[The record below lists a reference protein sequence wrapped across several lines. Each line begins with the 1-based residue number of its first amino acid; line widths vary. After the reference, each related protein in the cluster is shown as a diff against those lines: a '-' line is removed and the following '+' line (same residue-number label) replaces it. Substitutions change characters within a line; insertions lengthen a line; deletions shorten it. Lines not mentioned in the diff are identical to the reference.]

1 VYLLTIL
8 AHRFSFKIDRYD
20 VSLCGAYSKI
30 ALRPP
35 SQKQV
40 KCELY
45 MPTSEDRYSQGLI
58 YLMDILRSLTAHVDA

>member
-1 VYLLTIL
+1 
-8 AHRFSFKIDRYD
+8 

-58 YLMDILRSLTAHVDA
+58 YLMDILRSLTAHVDAQYEHLRQTRAPEIYR